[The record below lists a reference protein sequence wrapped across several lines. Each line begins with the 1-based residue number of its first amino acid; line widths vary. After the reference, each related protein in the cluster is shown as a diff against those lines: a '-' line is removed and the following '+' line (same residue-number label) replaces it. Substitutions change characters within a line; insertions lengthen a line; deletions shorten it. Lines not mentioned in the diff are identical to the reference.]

1 MAAGS
6 TYSTIATYTV
16 PSNTSSYTFTSIPGT
31 YTDLVLIAFSKT
43 TITGDNLFL
52 EFNGDSAGNY
62 STTYLYGNGSSA
74 SSGRSSNNSGGLIV
88 GTADSAQFI
97 TIITNIMNYS
107 NTTTYKSALSRTNDT
122 AGLYPAVGAR
132 AGLWRSTSAISS
144 IKIFVPNGG
153 NLATNSTFTLYGI
166 TAA

>member
-6 TYSTIATYTV
+6 TYSTIATTTLG
-16 PSNTSSYTFTSIPGT
+16 SNVASYTFSSIPST
-31 YTDLVLIAFSKT
+31 YTDLVLISFSKT

-52 EFNGDSAGNY
+52 EFNSDTGNNY
-62 STTYLYGNGSSA
+62 SSTYLYGNGSSA
-74 SSGRSSNNSGGLIV
+74 SSGRGSNQSTLLV

-97 TIITNIMNYS
+97 TIIANIMNYS
-107 NTTTYKSALSRTNDT
+107 NTTTFKSVLSRTNDT

-132 AGLWRSTSAISS
+132 AGLWRSTSAINS
-144 IKIFVPNGG
+144 IKIYVPNGG

-166 TAA
+166 AAA